1 MTNDLPDLLVRKR
14 LWLSALTI
22 AVGIFIGLGIPQT
35 EMDNSTNAILAQN
48 DPYKPEIDQAKLDF
62 PSSPSILFAFEGDPD
77 VFTVDTLAAIES
89 LNERYMEVDS
99 AIAVGSLL
107 NYPLN
112 DADSAEQGRR
122 YLIPELRSLTD
133 DALAVVRR
141 IALADEDLTK
151 RILSRDGSM
160 TLATVKYKLE
170 DDTQAANLALAES
183 AIRLRDS
190 LRGKLPQGS
199 GLCHR

>member
-48 DPYKPEIDQAKLDF
+48 DTYKPEIAQAKLDF

-89 LNERYMEVDS
+89 FNERYMEVDS

-122 YLIPELRSLTD
+122 
-133 DALAVVRR
+133 
-141 IALADEDLTK
+141 
-151 RILSRDGSM
+151 
-160 TLATVKYKLE
+160 
-170 DDTQAANLALAES
+170 
-183 AIRLRDS
+183 
-190 LRGKLPQGS
+190 
-199 GLCHR
+199 